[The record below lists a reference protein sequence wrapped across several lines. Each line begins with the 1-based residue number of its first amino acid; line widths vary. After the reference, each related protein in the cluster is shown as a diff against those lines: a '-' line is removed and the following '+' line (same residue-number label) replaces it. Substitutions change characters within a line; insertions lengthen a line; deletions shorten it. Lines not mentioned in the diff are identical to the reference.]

1 MRTRAGKGAYGG
13 ELTLIKDGG
22 TVFGSHDVG
31 RATLEDGDIFDKRPV
46 LALGRSGDV
55 IQRDVPTS

>member
-1 MRTRAGKGAYGG
+1 MRTRAGKGTYGG

-22 TVFGSHDVG
+22 TVLCSHDVG

-46 LALGRSGDV
+46 LALGRAGDF
-55 IQRDVPTS
+55 IQ